1 MKFKYLALCLGVA
14 ASANVYAVN
23 PEISYQNLPMGTSY
37 MDGYQ
42 DGCDSALLYD
52 IWKLKKDYGRQR
64 VDSVYSRAWDLGFVT
79 CRYNVYKK

>member
-1 MKFKYLALCLGVA
+1 MKFQYLALCLGVVA
-14 ASANVYAVN
+14 CSSVYAAN
-23 PEISYQNLPMGTSY
+23 PDISYQNLPIGPSST
-37 MDGYQ
+37 DGYK

-79 CRYNVYKK
+79 CRYNVYQK